1 MEGAIKIDDRSVSV
15 RLGLRCVE
23 ELLALADCDGQ
34 QLSLERSDQAATPL
48 LPSDHILIRGG
59 ERLTSG
65 KRGTGLNP
73 RLSHPVRP
81 TLNNEAIA
89 FRVAKVTG
97 RALKESDNEFPT
109 GRLFVESI
117 ENIDVEVPDET
128 TLVVQD
134 TDAYFVVPLS
144 PEGDDAVDVEECR
157 KHGRRPPR
165 GCRTYRIR
173 IDATKHSLESGT
185 VTGTQLL
192 ALVDKDRQDWS
203 LNRKE
208 PGGRRLRVQPEEV
221 IDLCALEV
229 ERFETV
235 RRQAQQGHG

>member
-1 MEGAIKIDDRSVSV
+1 MEGEIKIDDRSVSV

-34 QLSLERSDQAATPL
+34 QLFLERSDQAATPL
-48 LPSDHILIRGG
+48 SPSDHVLILGG

-65 KRGTGLNP
+65 SAAQASNP
-73 RLSHPVRP
+73 RLPHPVRP
-81 TLNNEAIA
+81 MFNGQAIA
-89 FRVAKVTG
+89 LQTAKIRG
-97 RALKESDNEFPT
+97 RALKENDGDFPN
-109 GRLFVESI
+109 GRLFVESVDDV
-117 ENIDVEVPDET
+117 DVEIPDEV
-128 TLVVQD
+128 TLVVQN
-134 TDAYFVVPLS
+134 TDAYFVVPPS

-165 GCRTYRIR
+165 GGHAYRIR

-185 VTGTQLL
+185 ATGTQLL
-192 ALVDKDRQDWS
+192 ALVDKNHQDWS

-208 PGGRRLRVQPEEV
+208 PGGRRLRVQPDEM

-235 RRQAQQGHG
+235 PRQAQQGHG